1 MTHEEVVQ
9 EILHE
14 EATGWQAL
22 LAALEGLSDEDWLL
36 PGAAGEW
43 TLKNVAAH
51 LCSWQEETLT
61 VLPDM
66 ARQIIAGV
74 KEPRRYDIDAWN
86 TEQAAQRQAQ
96 SLAEVREKLHT
107 TRAALLAMIQ
117 RIPAEWLTTYK
128 FMRNWIAAVTY
139 QHYEEHTEMI
149 QAWRAAARAN

>member
-1 MTHEEVVQ
+1 MTHEE
-9 EILHE
+9 ILQK
-14 EATGWQAL
+14 EAAAWQAL
-22 LAALEGLSDEDWLL
+22 LSAVEGLSDAEWLA

-51 LCSWQEETLT
+51 LCSWQEEMLT

-86 TEQAAQRQAQ
+86 AEQYAQRQEQ
-96 SLAEVREKLHT
+96 PLAEVREKLMT

-117 RIPAEWLTTYK
+117 RIPADWLANYRY
-128 FMRNWIAAVTY
+128 MRNWIAAVTY
-139 QHYEEHTEMI
+139 EHYAEHTEMI
-149 QAWRAAARAN
+149 HVWRVAR